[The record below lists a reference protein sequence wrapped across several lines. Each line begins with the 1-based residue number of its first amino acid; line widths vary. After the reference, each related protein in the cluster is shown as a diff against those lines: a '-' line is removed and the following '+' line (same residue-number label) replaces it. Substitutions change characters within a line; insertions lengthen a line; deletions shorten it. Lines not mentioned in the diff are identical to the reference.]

1 MAENFSPVFI
11 GGTGRSGTTITLN
24 LLKRHPQFH
33 ASLPREIKFMTSSH
47 GLLDLVY
54 HRPFSVE
61 EDAHG
66 FRFNVITR
74 ILPLIGKSR
83 MHFFTDNLHGR
94 WWSEDGKAGKPRGL
108 VQSLSKDVVESAHT
122 RFVQSFKSDPAGA
135 SREFFYTLARAQ
147 IKSEQIR
154 YFGDSTPV
162 NMMHS
167 DQIKKLLPDARFI
180 NVIRDGRD
188 VALSIT
194 KERWGPND
202 AHEGLE
208 WWANRILKS
217 AQALAKVDKKSILE
231 FRIEDLVIHNRDD
244 SYQKILGFLELDAAP
259 EMHEYFDSTMSAERL
274 HVGSWRTQVK
284 DPERFDAQYKSLC
297 KKLQSKGVEIKDLD

>member
-1 MAENFSPVFI
+1 
-11 GGTGRSGTTITLN
+11 
-24 LLKRHPQFH
+24 
-33 ASLPREIKFMTSSH
+33 MTSRH

-66 FRFNVITR
+66 FRFNVVTR
-74 ILPLIGKSR
+74 ILPLIGKNR

-94 WWSEDGKAGKPRGL
+94 WWSEEGKAGKPRGL

-135 SREFFYTLARAQ
+135 SQEFFYTLARAQ

-194 KERWGPND
+194 KERWGPDD
-202 AHEGLE
+202 AYEGLK
-208 WWANRILKS
+208 WWAHRILKS
-217 AQALAKVDKKSILE
+217 AQALDKVDKKSVFE
-231 FRIEDLVIHNRDD
+231 FRIEDLVVHNRDD
-244 SYQKILGFLELDAAP
+244 SYQNILKFLQLDSST
-259 EMHEYFDSTMSAERL
+259 EMHEYFETTMSAERL
-274 HVGSWRTQVK
+274 HIGSWRTQVK
-284 DPERFDAQYKSLC
+284 DPERFDALYRSLC
-297 KKLQSKGVEIKDLD
+297 KKLKHKGVEIKDLD

>member
-1 MAENFSPVFI
+1 
-11 GGTGRSGTTITLN
+11 
-24 LLKRHPQFH
+24 
-33 ASLPREIKFMTSSH
+33 MTSRH

-66 FRFNVITR
+66 FRFNVVTR
-74 ILPLIGKSR
+74 ILPIIGKSR

-122 RFVQSFKSDPAGA
+122 RFVQSFKSDPAGT

-194 KERWGPND
+194 KERWGPDD
-202 AHEGLE
+202 AYEGLK
-208 WWANRILKS
+208 WWAHRILKS
-217 AQALAKVDKKSILE
+217 AQALAKVDKKSVFE
-231 FRIEDLVIHNRDD
+231 FRIEDLVVHNRDG
-244 SYQKILGFLELDAAP
+244 SYQNLLNFLQLDAST
-259 EMHEYFDSTMSAERL
+259 EMHEYFEMTMSAERL
-274 HVGSWRTQVK
+274 HIGSWRTQVK
-284 DPERFDAQYKSLC
+284 DPERFDARYKSLC